1 MKHFGISILFLFIF
15 IPLLANAENTDISKK
30 NEESFKLFEDGFKNI
45 INKLPPTSKIAV
57 PEFKIQVPEFETS
70 DKEDEKRQAAI
81 ITAEKS
87 RIEKIRIRTERIFEK
102 NNVRI
107 VERESFKDVEN
118 EILLSQTGEI
128 DPKTSAQFGKAIG
141 ATYIVLGKAIFEGY
155 KSGNVTAN
163 IYVKVIEVESMIR
176 IGSSTLDLYF
186 EGASKILS
194 QVNCN
199 LTGLW
204 IGNESTVEILGQKDN
219 SINAQY
225 VWPNSGY
232 GSINGSIEENTVTFQ
247 YDQSN
252 RPKGYGYWKVSPD
265 CKTLEGQWGR
275 SLNNWAGSWNVN
287 KISVSEVTIDSSFI
301 GGDIL
306 IGLIDFEEGAAKY
319 NEELKNLND
328 LIEKNIGYGAM
339 TRLRRGI
346 LYLLKFGEFDKA
358 INDFNKAIDEYNYR
372 SVRAYAYRGL
382 AYAAKNQYDNALKDI
397 TQAINIQPNN
407 TLGYICRGFIYNRK
421 GNYSEAL
428 NDYTAAI
435 KLEPKNA
442 LAYFGRAIV
451 HIAMANNK
459 TFSNDAL
466 IDFKRAI
473 ELNPNDDSFYA
484 FRSMMYSFGNKND
497 SAMSDINKAIELN
510 PNKSVYYAVRGSFQ
524 NAMSFKEKAIS
535 DFQKACNMGYS
546 RGCTQLESLKKQ

>member
-1 MKHFGISILFLFIF
+1 MKKFVILISIIFIF
-15 IPLLANAENTDISKK
+15 IPVSANADMSMK
-30 NEESFKLFEDGFKNI
+30 NEESFKIFENDLKVI
-45 INKLPPTSKIAV
+45 IDKLPPTSKIAV
-57 PEFKIQVPEFETS
+57 PEFKIQVPEFEATLS

-141 ATYIVLGKAIFEGY
+141 ATHIVLGKAIFEGY
-155 KSGNVTAN
+155 KSGNVTAS

-186 EGASKILS
+186 EGVSKILS
-194 QVNCN
+194 QVKCN

-204 IGNESTVEILGQKDN
+204 IGNESTVEILEQKDN
-219 SINAQY
+219 SIKAQY
-225 VWPNSGY
+225 LWPNSGY

-265 CKTLEGQWGR
+265 CQKLEGQWGR
-275 SLNNWAGSWNVN
+275 VLNYWDGSWNVN
-287 KISVSEVTIDSSFI
+287 KISVSTVSIDSSFI
-301 GGDIL
+301 GGNIL

-319 NEELKNLND
+319 NEELKILND
-328 LIEKNIGYGAM
+328 LIEKNIGYGGM

-346 LYLLKFGEFDKA
+346 LYLLKLGEFDKA
-358 INDFNKAIDEYNYR
+358 INDLNKAIEYGYI

-382 AYAAKNQYDNALKDI
+382 AYAAKGQYDNALKDSGD
-397 TQAINIQPNN
+397 AINSQPNN
-407 TLGYICRGFIYNRK
+407 AIGYICRGIIYNHK

-428 NDYTAAI
+428 ND
-435 KLEPKNA
+435 
-442 LAYFGRAIV
+442 
-451 HIAMANNK
+451 
-459 TFSNDAL
+459 
-466 IDFKRAI
+466 
-473 ELNPNDDSFYA
+473 
-484 FRSMMYSFGNKND
+484 
-497 SAMSDINKAIELN
+497 
-510 PNKSVYYAVRGSFQ
+510 
-524 NAMSFKEKAIS
+524 
-535 DFQKACNMGYS
+535 
-546 RGCTQLESLKKQ
+546 